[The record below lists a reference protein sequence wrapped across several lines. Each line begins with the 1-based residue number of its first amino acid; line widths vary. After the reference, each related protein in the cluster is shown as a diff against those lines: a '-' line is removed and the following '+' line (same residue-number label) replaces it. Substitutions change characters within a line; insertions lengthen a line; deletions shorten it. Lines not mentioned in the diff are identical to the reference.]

1 MKKVSST
8 EAIRRGFS
16 ILGSVSRAPMS
27 SRDIFQRLYDE
38 GFNVSIRTIERDL
51 SRLPDIFPSLIE
63 VDDRSKPVT
72 YRQPINARKY
82 SAMNPTEAICLELAY
97 TYLDPLLPNTSL
109 NDIQPYL
116 KEAEA
121 VLSETAATKM
131 KRWRDKVQT
140 INEGFQLKQAKIK
153 DGILQNIH
161 KALWE
166 ERAINAKYKGAK
178 SNIVKDYMLHPA
190 GIVNRGRI
198 CYLICSFDD
207 DNNRIT
213 YLPLHR
219 FYDVNIIQE
228 QKSRHAQEKVVNLT
242 KNLFGFNVAREKI
255 KIKLKFSIDAGR
267 HLYETP
273 LSNKQKIHQ
282 SKDGYIIVEDTV
294 PGGGE
299 LSWWIRAFGDS
310 VEILKPQSLRDE
322 FKKMSIRMAKLYEKN

>member
-1 MKKVSST
+1 MTRPKHT
-8 EAIRRGFS
+8 EAIRRGFK
-16 ILGSVSRAPMS
+16 ILTMVSRAPLS
-27 SRDIFQRLYDE
+27 SRDIHSRINDSGIDVTE
-38 GFNVSIRTIERDL
+38 RTIERDL
-51 SRLPDIFPSLIE
+51 KELPDIFPQMIE
-63 VDDRSKPVT
+63 VDDRSKPYT
-72 YRQPINARKY
+72 YRRPRDAR
-82 SAMNPTEAICLELAY
+82 SHSGMSPDEAVCLELAY
-97 TYLDPLLPNTSL
+97 TYLNPLLPNTSL
-109 NDIQPYL
+109 DNISRYL

-121 VLSETAATKM
+121 VLNETSSTKM
-131 KRWRDKVQT
+131 KRWKDKVQT
-140 INEGFQLKQAKIK
+140 VNEGFQLKQAKIK
-153 DGILQNIH
+153 DGILENIH

-166 ERAINAKYKGAK
+166 GRTVSAKYKGAK
-178 SNIVKDYMLHPA
+178 SNVAKDYVLHPA

-207 DNNRIT
+207 DAKKVT

-219 FYDVNIIQE
+219 FYSVGLIYE
-228 QKSRHAQEKVVNLT
+228 QQSRHHNEKVANLT
-242 KNLFGFNVAREKI
+242 KNLFGFNVGREKI
-255 KIKLKFSIDAGR
+255 KIKLKFSMDAGR

>member
-1 MKKVSST
+1 MKKPEAT
-8 EAIRRGFS
+8 EAIRRGLN
-16 ILGSVSRAPMS
+16 ILLMVSRTPLS
-27 SRDIFQRLYDE
+27 SRDIHNKITNT
-38 GFNVSIRTIERDL
+38 GINVSRKTIERDL
-51 SRLPDIFPSLIE
+51 KRLSDNFPGMIH
-63 VDDRSKPVT
+63 VDDSSVPYT
-72 YRQPINARKY
+72 YRSPINARKITG
-82 SAMNPTEAICLELAY
+82 MTPQEAICLELAY
-97 TYLDPLLPNTSL
+97 TYLNPLLPNTSL

-322 FKKMSIRMAKLYEKN
+322 FKKMSLRMAKLYEKN